1 MSHQIHAPSW
11 LERQIL
17 KTMRQIENDSDNE
30 ELVSLLDKY
39 ISMKKKYDSAIDPL
53 GETIRVMEEFANYT
67 TANHPTHIELIKK
80 IVGGFMNSK

>member
-1 MSHQIHAPSW
+1 MSKQIHAPSW
-11 LERQIL
+11 LEQQIL

-53 GETIRVMEEFANYT
+53 GETIRVMEEFASYT
-67 TANHPTHIELIKK
+67 TANYPTHIELIKK